1 MGFFS
6 LLILKL
12 AFLSLFGAFAEVPK
26 KRLKV
31 LVYSPTLTWSHMQF
45 MGTIADTLAEAGHDV
60 HFMRLIPNNFTIQ
73 WPKEVHK
80 VQTVHDIR
88 QIFAENSINIQQI
101 SLLNDPFDGKQFAT
115 FIWQTQI
122 WENFLNLCSNTCK
135 ELTWNDQLI
144 NRLEA
149 ENFDVAISELYDI
162 CPFAMFHRI
171 GAKTKLAALAAP
183 LFQMTAH
190 RFGIPTFASYL
201 PIKFEEEIVRRAFGE
216 EFPKMDE
223 ISRNISL
230 LFVNTNEF
238 FEFPRPISNKV
249 INVGGMVEMGQ
260 KALDSN
266 LSRLLDNAKSGAV
279 FVSFGS
285 FTNTQLM
292 PTKMKMAFL
301 NAMAQF
307 SDVEFIWKFELTEED
322 TKVFAKY
329 RNVHTMKWADQKAIL
344 LHPKTRAFVTHCG
357 LNSVTE
363 SVRAGVPVLAIPLF
377 GDQLHNAI
385 LAEQKGVGIKL
396 DVNALRGEGADE
408 VFFAS
413 LDKILHNSSF
423 RRNAQILKRKFQLT
437 PFEPK
442 DKLVRWVEFA
452 AQFGELNELNLPWD
466 EQLGLLAFYSV
477 DVLLFS
483 AVSFA
488 FFAWIAFK
496 MAALVAKCLL
506 SKRKEKKT

>member
-1 MGFFS
+1 
-6 LLILKL
+6 
-12 AFLSLFGAFAEVPK
+12 
-26 KRLKV
+26 
-31 LVYSPTLTWSHMQF
+31 
-45 MGTIADTLAEAGHDV
+45 
-60 HFMRLIPNNFTIQ
+60 
-73 WPKEVHK
+73 
-80 VQTVHDIR
+80 
-88 QIFAENSINIQQI
+88 
-101 SLLNDPFDGKQFAT
+101 
-115 FIWQTQI
+115 
-122 WENFLNLCSNTCK
+122 
-135 ELTWNDQLI
+135 
-144 NRLEA
+144 
-149 ENFDVAISELYDI
+149 
-162 CPFAMFHRI
+162 
-171 GAKTKLAALAAP
+171 
-183 LFQMTAH
+183 
-190 RFGIPTFASYL
+190 
-201 PIKFEEEIVRRAFGE
+201 
-216 EFPKMDE
+216 MDE
-223 ISRNISL
+223 IARNISL

-396 DVNALRGEGADE
+396 DVNSFEGGGGGRI
-408 VFFAS
+408 VFC
-413 LDKILHNSSF
+413 
-423 RRNAQILKRKFQLT
+423 LT
-437 PFEPK
+437 
-442 DKLVRWVEFA
+442 
-452 AQFGELNELNLPWD
+452 
-466 EQLGLLAFYSV
+466 
-477 DVLLFS
+477 
-483 AVSFA
+483 
-488 FFAWIAFK
+488 
-496 MAALVAKCLL
+496 
-506 SKRKEKKT
+506 